1 MSKNFEEMSE
11 KDWKSK
17 LTDEEYRSLR
27 LKGTD
32 YPFTGEYLNNHDD
45 GIYRCAGC
53 DTVIF
58 ESDSKYDSGCGWPSF
73 DRPINE
79 EVFEINTDLT
89 HGMIRK
95 EIVCSKCGGHIGHV
109 FPDGP
114 RETTGLRYCT
124 NSSSLRFEDE

>member
-17 LTDEEYRSLR
+17 LTDEQYRSLR

-53 DTVIF
+53 DTAIF
-58 ESDSKYDSGCGWPSF
+58 EFVLNAEG
-73 DRPINE
+73 I
-79 EVFEINTDLT
+79 
-89 HGMIRK
+89 
-95 EIVCSKCGGHIGHV
+95 
-109 FPDGP
+109 
-114 RETTGLRYCT
+114 
-124 NSSSLRFEDE
+124 